1 MLLRFFWLF
10 WILPSLFSLTSTA
23 NKIADAFPVFLTLLS
38 LIHDSSAAA
47 ATPIHF
53 CFQFSAPLIIV
64 FCPFWALSFHLNI
77 QFSYAFQTNLPFGL
91 YIKRFWSQFF
101 LSVFNSSNS
110 KLSFLIR
117 HFSRFS
123 FILPAKGKEVN
134 WLVWNFVLNCWS
146 LLSFFKNIK
155 ATRRHTSSSPR
166 FNLFKRHDFWF
177 SLSIIHN
184 TQTWNFFF
192 LNDHLLLSNT
202 DFLF

>member
-1 MLLRFFWLF
+1 M
-10 WILPSLFSLTSTA
+10 IIQ
-23 NKIADAFPVFLTLLS
+23 NN
-38 LIHDSSAAA
+38 HDSSAAA
-47 ATPIHF
+47 AISIHF
-53 CFQFSAPLIIV
+53 CFPFSTLLIIF

-91 YIKRFWSQFF
+91 YIKTFWSQSFWVF
-101 LSVFNSSNS
+101 LTLQIQN
-110 KLSFLIR
+110 LSFLIR

-166 FNLFKRHDFWF
+166 FNLFKRHDFWI
-177 SLSIIHN
+177 SLSIINN
-184 TQTWNFFF
+184 TQTWNSFF
-192 LNDHLLLSNT
+192 LDDHLLLSNT